1 MLVETYKIKSW
12 KEELMGV
19 VIKENDDWILIQEIE
34 GDYQV
39 DGYALLKK
47 EFVKKRRSKKWEA
60 QVALVLQLQKH
71 KPALR
76 GFRFGTVPTMLR
88 WIEKR
93 FEIFAFQDKVEES
106 IEIGKVED
114 IKDNVL
120 GMHFLKANGKYESE
134 FIYDYK
140 LSQLRKISFDT
151 HYLRSLK
158 LLNGHLEKE

>member
-19 VIKENDDWILIQEIE
+19 VIKENVDWILIQEIE

-39 DGYALLKK
+39 DGYTLLKK

-76 GFRFGTVPTMLR
+76 GFRFGAVPTMLR

-120 GMHFLKANGKYESE
+120 G
-134 FIYDYK
+134 
-140 LSQLRKISFDT
+140 LSLI
-151 HYLRSLK
+151 HI
-158 LLNGHLEKE
+158 

>member
-12 KEELMGV
+12 DEELMGV

-39 DGYALLKK
+39 DGYTLLKK
-47 EFVKKRRSKKWEA
+47 EFVKKRRSKKWEK
-60 QVALVLQLQKH
+60 QVALVLELNKH
-71 KPALR
+71 KPALT
-76 GFRFGTVPTMLR
+76 GFRFGKVESMLK

-93 FEIFAFQDKVEES
+93 HDIFAFQDKVEES

-114 IKDNVL
+114 IKENVL
-120 GMHFLKANGKYESE
+120 GLHFLKANGKYESE
-134 FIYDYK
+134 YIYDYK
-140 LSQLRKISFDT
+140 LNQIRKISFDT

-158 LLNGHLEKE
+158 LLNAHHEKV